1 MLFYWKIY
9 IKARTFSVTIN
20 CYPVEH
26 SQAGMSRIV
35 LLIASKVCTSPVL
48 VVSLGGGHGDGY
60 GVEGGGVWPC
70 VVVGLNIV

>member
-26 SQAGMSRIV
+26 SQPGMSRIV
-35 LLIASKVCTSPVL
+35 LLIASNVGSSPVL
-48 VVSLGGGHGDGY
+48 VVGLGGGY
-60 GVEGGGVWPC
+60 GGEGGGVWPC